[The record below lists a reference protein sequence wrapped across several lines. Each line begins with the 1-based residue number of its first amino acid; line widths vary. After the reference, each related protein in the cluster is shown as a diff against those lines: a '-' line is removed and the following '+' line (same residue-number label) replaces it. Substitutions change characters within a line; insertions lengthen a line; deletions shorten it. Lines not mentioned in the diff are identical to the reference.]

1 MSNPIILAENI
12 IELGTPAATDTA
24 SGYDVANITD
34 RRPYTYWQANA
45 AGTKYVTVD
54 CGVATTAD
62 AIGFVGH
69 NFYTASAQVSVECSD
84 DNFAAETIEALAA
97 FTPAS
102 DRAVLKVFT
111 PKNKRYWRI
120 KMVTAAVAA
129 KIGVV
134 LLGDR
139 VTFNTAPVA
148 PFDPFPESVI
158 AETARAKSGHI
169 IASAKRYV
177 SSRIVAEFRGV
188 LDSWITGTFKPL
200 WDTYLAELYP
210 FFWAWDLTNYSTAA
224 YWVVIPEDFELR
236 IEYGDLGLTYRDMT
250 LEFEAIKE

>member
-1 MSNPIILAENI
+1 M
-12 IELGTPAATDTA
+12 
-24 SGYDVANITD
+24 
-34 RRPYTYWQANA
+34 
-45 AGTKYVTVD
+45 
-54 CGVATTAD
+54 
-62 AIGFVGH
+62 
-69 NFYTASAQVSVECSD
+69 SD

-111 PKNKRYWRI
+111 SKNKRYWRI

-148 PFDPFPESVI
+148 TFDPFPESVI

-177 SSRIVAEFRGV
+177 SSRIVRSSGV
-188 LDSWITGTFKPL
+188 LIVDPGRSRPWGHLLGTVPVL
-200 WDTYLAELYP
+200 WRGIYEL
-210 FFWAWDLTNYSTAA
+210 FDGGL
-224 YWVVIPEDFELR
+224 
-236 IEYGDLGLTYRDMT
+236 LGRHRRT
-250 LEFEAIKE
+250 LN